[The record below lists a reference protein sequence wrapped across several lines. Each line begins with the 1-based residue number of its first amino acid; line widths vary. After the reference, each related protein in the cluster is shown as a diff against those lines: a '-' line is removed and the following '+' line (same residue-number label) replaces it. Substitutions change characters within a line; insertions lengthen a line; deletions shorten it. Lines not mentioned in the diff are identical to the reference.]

1 MGFRANQC
9 VMWLLFFWAVKLQI
23 GLLPAQGV
31 LERAVDVPFISGSDT
46 LAFPLAGGLN
56 NPQVWA
62 ARLDADTLD
71 DLVVFDRTGGRWLP
85 FVRLPGGGFRFAP
98 EQAEGWPQAG
108 HWAVVADWNCD
119 GVPDLFTGTT
129 AGHVRVF
136 RGRRA
141 GGKLHFDLYTDTLR
155 YRFQGQW
162 LPLMVLD
169 IDIPGMADVDVNGA
183 LDVLTFEPA
192 GGHLE
197 WFRNRSMA
205 WAATCDTL
213 LLELADR
220 CWGEF
225 YETGIHKTVLLDSCV
240 PVRFGKQGIPPVRH
254 AGSTVAPFD
263 VDGDGIMDVVL
274 GDLNFT
280 NLNLLMN
287 GGTDTVS
294 RITAQDTAFPANSLP
309 VDMPNFPAAFF
320 VDVDGDGRTDLLAAP
335 NNPNASIDADNL
347 WYYRNTGTGPQAE
360 FTFQRKD
367 WLVGDMVDVGTR
379 ACPVVWDWNGDG
391 LPDLIIGNE
400 SRRTGTQ
407 TEWASLQ
414 LWENVGTAT
423 KSAFQLVT
431 DDFAGLAQFQL
442 KALYPAFADLDG
454 DGADDMLV
462 GDSEGRVHFFRNH
475 ATQGQP
481 ASFPVI
487 QPGYFG
493 INIGSFATPQL
504 IDIDE
509 DGLFDLVIGERNGN
523 LNYFRNT
530 GTATQPQFAAQPDDD
545 FFGEVDA
552 RAPGF
557 PVGFSVPHF
566 YRPAPGAPLVL
577 VLGTI
582 RGNLYRYT
590 GIGTTAPFLR
600 TDTLW
605 HGLRP
610 GSCSAPF
617 MADLN
622 GDNMPD
628 LVVGNLSGGIEIW
641 YGGPGTGTGPER
653 ARHGL
658 KLYPNP
664 SEGYITIEI
673 PPDNTGNAQ
682 ITIYAV
688 DGKVMISEST
698 SGNSHIRLET
708 ITFQPGCYIVE
719 LLTGSHVF
727 TGNFIKQ

>member
-1 MGFRANQC
+1 MGTMGFSKS
-9 VMWLLFFWAVKLQI
+9 VWVVLLFAVKLQTAT
-23 GLLPAQGV
+23 LSAQGS
-31 LERAVDVPFISGSDT
+31 LNRASDIPFISGSDT
-46 LAFPLAGGLN
+46 LDFPLAGGLN

-85 FVRLPGGGFRFAP
+85 FIRLAGGGFRFTP
-98 EQAEGWPQAG
+98 ELAEGWPRAE

-129 AGHVRVF
+129 AGHVRVY
-136 RGRRA
+136 RGRRT

-162 LPLMVLD
+162 HPLMVLD
-169 IDIPGMADVDVNGA
+169 IDIPGMADVDGDGA

-213 LLELADR
+213 LLELTDR

-225 YETGIHKTVLLDSCV
+225 YETGINKTVLLDSCV
-240 PVRFGKQGIPPVRH
+240 PVRFGKTGTPPVRH
-254 AGSTVAPFD
+254 AGSTVAPVD
-263 VDGDGIMDVVL
+263 MDGDGIMDVVL

-280 NLNLLMN
+280 NLNLLYN

-294 RITAQDTAFPANSLP
+294 RIIAQDTAFPANSLE

-335 NNPNASIDADNL
+335 NNPNASLDAENL
-347 WYYRNTGTGPQAE
+347 WYYRNTGTGPQAV
-360 FTFQRKD
+360 FTFQQKD

-379 ACPVVWDWNGDG
+379 AYPVVWDWNGDG

-400 SRRTGTQ
+400 SRRTDIQ
-407 TEWASLQ
+407 PEWASLQ
-414 LWENVGTAT
+414 LWENIGTVT
-423 KSAFQLVT
+423 QPAFQLVT
-431 DDFAGLAQFQL
+431 NDFAGLAQFQL
-442 KALYPAFADLDG
+442 NALYPTFADLDG

-475 ATQGQP
+475 AGQGQP

-493 INIGSFATPQL
+493 IDIGSFATPQL

-530 GTATQPQFAAQPDDD
+530 GTAIQPQFAAQPDDD

-552 RAPGF
+552 RAPGL
-557 PVGFSVPHF
+557 PVGLSVPHF

-622 GDNMPD
+622 GDNVPD

-641 YGGPGTGTGPER
+641 FGGPGIGTGPAKER
-653 ARHGL
+653 KGL

-664 SEGYITIEI
+664 AEGYLMIDMPEGAGEQAIV
-673 PPDNTGNAQ
+673 
-682 ITIYAV
+682 TIYSAN
-688 DGKVMISEST
+688 GTIISRQT
-698 SGNSHIRLET
+698 DPSGSSIRIET
-708 ITFQPGCYIVE
+708 ITFHPGYFLVE
-719 LLTGSHVF
+719 VTTKSGTYTGH
-727 TGNFIKQ
+727 FIKL